1 MPLSSEHNKFL
12 KKYRKA
18 LDSLQKEV
26 VRSRKSEV
34 KVKRV
39 TANAATKVA
48 K

>member
-26 VRSRKSEV
+26 VRVKKERGKGKKSDSQC
-34 KVKRV
+34 RHQGR
-39 TANAATKVA
+39 
-48 K
+48 